1 MPRSASLRREL
12 KEDLDRIVE
21 TIIYLVTESRRLS
34 KQEATRNG
42 VTPTQLSVLKLLQEI
57 GDLSLGMLSKEIR
70 AHNSTVTGIVDRMEA
85 AGLVERARSDAD
97 RRVWIIRL
105 TAQGR
110 KVAERARVSP
120 WDLLRQA
127 LAELPAADQEKLTA
141 LLRKVA
147 ANVTNAVEPRR
158 PKENSKG
165 SKESAKENSDGTRR

>member
-1 MPRSASLRREL
+1 MLRREL

-34 KQEATRNG
+34 KEEATRNG

-57 GDLSLGMLSKEIR
+57 GDLSLGSLSKEIK

-85 AGLVERARSDAD
+85 AGLVERARSDED

-105 TAQGR
+105 TTAGR
-110 KVAERARVSP
+110 KVAEKARVSP
-120 WDLLRQA
+120 WDLLHHA
-127 LAELPAADQEKLTA
+127 LEQLSPSEQEKLTA

-147 ANVTNAVEPRR
+147 LNVQSAVEPRR
-158 PKENSKG
+158 
-165 SKESAKENSDGTRR
+165 AKENGNGPRR

>member
-1 MPRSASLRREL
+1 
-12 KEDLDRIVE
+12 
-21 TIIYLVTESRRLS
+21 
-34 KQEATRNG
+34 

-57 GDLSLGMLSKEIR
+57 GDLSLGTLSKQIR

-85 AGLVERARSDAD
+85 AGLVERARSDDD

-120 WDLLRQA
+120 WDMLRHA

-147 ANVTNAVEPRR
+147 ANVTSAVDPRR
-158 PKENSKG
+158 A
-165 SKESAKENSDGTRR
+165 KESKDVPRR

>member
-1 MPRSASLRREL
+1 MRREL

-34 KQEATRNG
+34 KEEATRNG

-57 GDLSLGMLSKEIR
+57 GDLSLGSLSKEIR

-85 AGLVERARSDAD
+85 AGLIERARSDQD
-97 RRVWIIRL
+97 RRVWIVRL
-105 TAQGR
+105 TTAGK

-120 WDLLRQA
+120 WDLLRHA
-127 LAELPAADQEKLTA
+127 LDELSAADQEKLTS

-147 ANVTNAVEPRR
+147 LNVQSAVAPRR
-158 PKENSKG
+158 
-165 SKESAKENSDGTRR
+165 AKENANGPRR